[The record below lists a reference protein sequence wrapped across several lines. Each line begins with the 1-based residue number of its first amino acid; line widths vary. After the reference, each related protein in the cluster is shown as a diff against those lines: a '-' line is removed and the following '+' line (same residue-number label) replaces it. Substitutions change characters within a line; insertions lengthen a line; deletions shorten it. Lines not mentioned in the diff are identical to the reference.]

1 MDSQDVLQVYLD
13 PRDTVYAMGMDPAA
27 GRGGGDFGSLTVL
40 DAYTGEECVGFRSEF
55 AGYEDLARL
64 ARELHDFGYRVA
76 KGNAFLNEPG
86 GLVPEANNEAL
97 MPALFELFPVEYFYI
112 QEKRIDPQHQ
122 EERPFRYGFW
132 TGGGS
137 KKRLLD
143 TFSTLAE
150 QGKVRW
156 HNPWLSQE
164 AGRWVAHGGLWDYQV
179 RSAMQA
185 VLGHGDGT
193 MSMALAC
200 MGVLSWNQNEAR
212 RPPPFVPE
220 PPKVY
225 MDISGRVAP
234 AGARRW

>member
-1 MDSQDVLQVYLD
+1 MDSQDALQVYSD
-13 PRDTVYAMGMDPAA
+13 PRDTQYAMGMDPAA

-40 DAYTGEECVGFRSEF
+40 DAYTGEEVVAFRSGF

-76 KGNAFLNEPG
+76 KGNAWLNEPG

-97 MPALFELFPVEYFYI
+97 MPALFNLFPVEYFYI
-112 QEKRIDPQHQ
+112 REKGPTPANQ
-122 EERPFRYGFW
+122 EETPQRYGYW
-132 TGGGS
+132 TGGAS

-143 TFSTLAE
+143 TFSTICQQEKL
-150 QGKVRW
+150 RW

-164 AGRWVAHGGLWDYQV
+164 VGRWVATGGLWDYKV
-179 RSAMQA
+179 KGEMRAI
-185 VLGHGDGT
+185 LGHGDVT
-193 MSMALAC
+193 MSMAFAC

-212 RPPPFVPE
+212 RPPPFVAE
-220 PPKVY
+220 PSKPY
-225 MDISGRVAP
+225 MDISGRPAP